1 LRWTGRDVELGE
13 ERSTVAS
20 EKAKKQVSNLPHMT
34 QASQEEKRRQ
44 LAYKELVQKRKPR
57 PRYLRNV
64 LVAFVVGGAIAILGQ
79 VVLEFFKSR
88 GLDLNA
94 ASAPTLAVMTLVGV
108 VATGLGIYDELG
120 EFAGAGAAVPITGF
134 ANTIVAAAMDFKRE
148 GWVLGMG
155 AKMFI
160 IAGPVIVYAT
170 LAGVAV
176 AAIKFIASP

>member
-1 LRWTGRDVELGE
+1 MAGPAGE
-13 ERSTVAS
+13 RCTVVS
-20 EKAKKQVSNLPHMT
+20 QKAKKQVSNLPHMT
-34 QASQEEKRRQ
+34 QASQEDKRRQ

-64 LVAFVVGGAIAILGQ
+64 LVAFVVGGAIAVLGQ
-79 VVLEFFKSR
+79 LVLRFFMSR
-88 GLDLNA
+88 GLDLDA
-94 ASAPTLAVMTLVGV
+94 ASAPTLAVMILVGV

-160 IAGPVIVYAT
+160 IAGPVIVYAS
-170 LAGVAV
+170 LAGILVAF
-176 AAIKFIASP
+176 IKFITSP